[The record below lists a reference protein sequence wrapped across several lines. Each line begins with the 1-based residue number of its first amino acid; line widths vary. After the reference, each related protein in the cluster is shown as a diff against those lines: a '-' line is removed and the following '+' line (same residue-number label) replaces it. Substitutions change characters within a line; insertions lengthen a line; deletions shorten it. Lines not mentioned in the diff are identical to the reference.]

1 MDIDFNT
8 IVLCGGSGKGIA
20 LLGALQYLIDQK
32 IINNIDTYIG
42 TSVGT
47 IIGFLLIIGYTPI
60 EIIIYMCTN
69 NILEKVYSFNI
80 VEMINGNGAL
90 SFANFQETLE
100 KMTIEKIGILPTL
113 SDLYKKFNKTLILT
127 TYNLTKH
134 KVEYLSYKEYPDLPC
149 LTAIRMSS
157 NLPLIFEPYTYN
169 NSQYIDG
176 GVVDNFPI
184 DVVDKMNKKILG
196 LNIPHKLKEGDM
208 HKNIIEYIYTL
219 LSIPSSKYLDEK
231 IKTLSD
237 NCFVATIDCD
247 SLSNF
252 NFNIDSITK
261 LDIFSSGY
269 NQIRDY
275 LKNTNGEDSEENE
288 SI

>member
-1 MDIDFNT
+1 MDINFDT
-8 IVLCGGSGKGIA
+8 LVLCGGSGKGIA
-20 LLGALQYLIDQK
+20 LLGALQYLMDQK
-32 IINNIDTYIG
+32 IINNINTYVG

-47 IIGFLLIIGYTPI
+47 IICFLLIIGYTPI

-69 NILEKVYSFNI
+69 NILEKVYNFNI
-80 VEMINGNGAL
+80 VGMINGDGAL

-100 KMTIEKIGILPTL
+100 RMTIAKIGILPTL
-113 SDLYKKFNKTLILT
+113 NDIYKKYNKTFILT

-134 KVEYLSYKEYPDLPC
+134 KVEYLSYEEYPDLPC

-157 NLPLIFEPYTYN
+157 NLPLIFEPYMYN

-184 DVVDKMNKKILG
+184 DVVDKMNNQVLG
-196 LNIPHKLKEGDM
+196 LNIPYKLKEGDK

-237 NCFVATIDCD
+237 NCFIANIECD
-247 SLSNF
+247 DLSNF

-269 NQIRDY
+269 NQVKEI
-275 LKNTNGEDSEENE
+275 LEKNENE
-288 SI
+288 E